1 MCFNKHLITRPYK
14 VFIEIYKKGRDRME
28 KEVWKDIPGYEGL
41 YQASNLGRIKSL
53 SKKLWNGHGYFY
65 SKEKILKPGLSS
77 NKEENKRRL
86 MVVLCKDV
94 KKTWSVHKLIA
105 ITFLGEKPEELI
117 ICHNDGNHLNNRV
130 DNLRYDS
137 YKENTRDILKH
148 DRTIAKSKL
157 NIENIINI
165 RKEYSN
171 GVKVKNITKKYNISE
186 NTVYNI
192 ISKRTYSW
200 VK

>member
-117 ICHNDGNHLNNRV
+117 ICHNDGNHLNNSV

>member
-1 MCFNKHLITRPYK
+1 
-14 VFIEIYKKGRDRME
+14 ME

-53 SKKLWNGHGYFY
+53 SKKLWNGHGYFI
-65 SKEKILKPGLSS
+65 SKERILKPGLSR
-77 NKEENKRRL
+77 NKEEFRRRL

-105 ITFLGEKPEELI
+105 ITFLGEKPEGLI
-117 ICHNDGNHLNNRV
+117 ICHNDGNHLNNRA

-137 YKENTRDILKH
+137 YQENARDVLKH
-148 DRTIAKSKL
+148 NGTFKNSKL

-165 RKEYSN
+165 RKEYNN
-171 GVKVKNITKKYNISE
+171 GIKVKNIAKKYNVSKKV
-186 NTVYNI
+186 VYSILNE
-192 ISKRTYSW
+192 KTYSW